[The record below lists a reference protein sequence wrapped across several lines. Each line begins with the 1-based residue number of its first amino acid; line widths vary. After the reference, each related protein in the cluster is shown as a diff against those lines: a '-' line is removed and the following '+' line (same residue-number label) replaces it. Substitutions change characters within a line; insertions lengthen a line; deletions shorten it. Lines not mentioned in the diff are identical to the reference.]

1 MQLLM
6 WFGRPATVPD
16 SYSASVSWKNLPR
29 AEICTGGD
37 PDDDG
42 GGIGK
47 NVRRPV
53 GQTEPC
59 RSVGTPFRGHCD
71 LCSIDGIRTHTKALG
86 PRSFPLVKR
95 YSLNYYAKNQ
105 LIKLCDQYIRSRLPT
120 GRKLDG
126 IASWTHVGFEPLR
139 LRAKEK
145 CYRYTTW
152 PMDYCT
158 SGGTRTHNP
167 GIKSAMLCQLSY
179 KGGYW
184 GHRWDSN
191 PIFPCR
197 VVTPCEH
204 PMTEQEY

>member
-1 MQLLM
+1 MIVSSH
-6 WFGRPATVPD
+6 ATVD
-16 SYSASVSWKNLPR
+16 VVWSAGYGAGLVLHIGVMEKFAPR
-29 AEICTGGD
+29 RNMYRWRPGWRWRGD
-37 PDDDG
+37 R
-42 GGIGK
+42 K

-120 GRKLDG
+120 GRKLGG

-191 PIFPCR
+191 PKRSF
-197 VVTPCEH
+197 E
-204 PMTEQEY
+204 